1 MSKGFCNGYSGS
13 ELFNIVF
20 VTIYFPF
27 EIAERTIDIELRT
40 LGDIVTIVYDDRLLD
55 EDAHYTWGIDH
66 AKGAVV
72 VVRPDLWVGM
82 SAFPGETARL
92 DHYFGIF
99 LLPQSEATEAE
110 KAPNAMPADRTE
122 ADTDVG
128 EPTNGHLIDGS
139 VPDSTA
145 NGTTIGEEGKEA
157 TTSGSLAPWLLPCS
171 WGTGTKEAAIG
182 GSEADSNARKEP
194 MDELKDKVAM
204 DAAHDGPAFEEA
216 KIETPVDEPGAS
228 TGGGKGEYF
237 VPESASVNAT
247 H

>member
-1 MSKGFCNGYSGS
+1 M
-13 ELFNIVF
+13 
-20 VTIYFPF
+20 
-27 EIAERTIDIELRT
+27 
-40 LGDIVTIVYDDRLLD
+40 
-55 EDAHYTWGIDH
+55 GI
-66 AKGAVV
+66 
-72 VVRPDLWVGM
+72 
-82 SAFPGETARL
+82 SAFPDETARL
-92 DHYFGIF
+92 KHYFGNF

-128 EPTNGHLIDGS
+128 EPTNDHLVDGS
-139 VPDSTA
+139 VPDYTA
-145 NGTTIGEEGKEA
+145 NGTTTGEEAKEA
-157 TTSGSLAPWLLPCS
+157 TTSGSSAPWLLPCS
-171 WGTGTKEAAIG
+171 WGKGTKEAAIG

-216 KIETPVDEPGAS
+216 MIEIPVDEPGAS
-228 TGGGKGEYF
+228 TDGGKGEYF